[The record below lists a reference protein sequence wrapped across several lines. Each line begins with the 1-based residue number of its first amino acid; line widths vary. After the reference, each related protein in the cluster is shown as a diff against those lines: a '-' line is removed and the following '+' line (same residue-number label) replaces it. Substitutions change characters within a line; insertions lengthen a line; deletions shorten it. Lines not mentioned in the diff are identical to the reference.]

1 MKILSASVKVIDDK
15 NHVRILTLEEVD
27 ITIKGAKP
35 NPIEHIPVIIEAPE
49 QNKKS
54 DKKKNKKQ

>member
-15 NHVRILTLEEVD
+15 NHVSTLTLADVD

-35 NPIEHIPVIIEAPE
+35 NPIAEIPEIQEPPKPA
-49 QNKKS
+49 KKS
-54 DKKKNKKQ
+54 GKKKK